1 MLKNEDNLIITAA
14 TLVVKIE
21 YLPNDQIEK
30 TGKNSLENEVNLII
44 SSIVNAVAKSP
55 FFTVVLRR
63 KNKGKM
69 AHFRSLQEPESIKG
83 KTSYK
88 SVVVEGERIQPAM
101 SSQAKLEWNFK
112 WHFMEKKQTD

>member
-1 MLKNEDNLIITAA
+1 
-14 TLVVKIE
+14 
-21 YLPNDQIEK
+21 
-30 TGKNSLENEVNLII
+30 
-44 SSIVNAVAKSP
+44 
-55 FFTVVLRR
+55 
-63 KNKGKM
+63 M

>member
-1 MLKNEDNLIITAA
+1 
-14 TLVVKIE
+14 
-21 YLPNDQIEK
+21 
-30 TGKNSLENEVNLII
+30 
-44 SSIVNAVAKSP
+44 
-55 FFTVVLRR
+55 
-63 KNKGKM
+63 M

-112 WHFMEKKQTD
+112 WHFMEKKQTDGLKCVLEKKGLPTLHLFPLSFKVWKWKTLNSPTKNIFLTLKSTFMDH

>member
-1 MLKNEDNLIITAA
+1 MQQSLFYCTAQ
-14 TLVVKIE
+14 K
-21 YLPNDQIEK
+21 
-30 TGKNSLENEVNLII
+30 
-44 SSIVNAVAKSP
+44 
-55 FFTVVLRR
+55 

-88 SVVVEGERIQPAM
+88 SIVVGEERIQPAM

-112 WHFMEKKQTD
+112 WHFMEKQKQTGLKMCIGKKGLRPTATLNSISFPYF